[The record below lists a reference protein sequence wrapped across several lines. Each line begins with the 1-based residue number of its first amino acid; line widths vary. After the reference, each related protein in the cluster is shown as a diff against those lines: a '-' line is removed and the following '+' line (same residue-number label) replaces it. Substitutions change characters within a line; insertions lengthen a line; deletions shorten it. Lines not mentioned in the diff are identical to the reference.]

1 MGDVYRHFRSLLFV
15 EEFRP
20 PPIEKFQCRGV
31 RPLFV
36 AERAKDACSTG
47 ERHRD
52 GSRAVMEDDR
62 ASEWNR
68 TPLGTVRRGLWPGN
82 LGSANSGY
90 ATFTEATQPG
100 LTLGHVPMVEGTLAG
115 LSQSDSTGR
124 SSCSES
130 AENRIIHVRISF
142 IVLPTGPLAE
152 QQSAEKMGRGRDH
165 PGERLG
171 IHGAASG

>member
-1 MGDVYRHFRSLLFV
+1 MLPLAALFV
-15 EEFRP
+15 EQLHPSNFKKIQCCRVRLILVTERTKDIRP
-20 PPIEKFQCRGV
+20 
-31 RPLFV
+31 
-36 AERAKDACSTG
+36 SG
-47 ERHRD
+47 ERYGD
-52 GSRAVMEDDR
+52 GTRAVMEDDR
-62 ASEWNR
+62 ASER
-68 TPLGTVRRGLWPGN
+68 TRSPLGTVRRSRRLGDA
-82 LGSANSGY
+82 GSATSGY
-90 ATFTEATQPG
+90 ATFAEAAKPG

-124 SSCSES
+124 YSCSES